1 MIDVVVNPDFDGDDY
16 VADRDNARLTNQ
28 IDKVRMYSSEN
39 NAGIYRVN
47 ECLVKQIAAD
57 LKQPEPSVSAQIRNL
72 RKDRFGARTV
82 NREYRGNGC
91 YAFKLEPKERV

>member
-1 MIDVVVNPDFDGDDY
+1 MMDVVVNPDFDGDDY
-16 VADRDNARLTNQ
+16 VANRDNTRLTNQ
-28 IDKVRMYSSEN
+28 IDKVRMYME
-39 NAGIYRVN
+39 NAGY
-47 ECLVKQIAAD
+47 LTVKQIAAD

>member
-16 VADRDNARLTNQ
+16 VANRDNTRLTNQ
-28 IDKVRMYSSEN
+28 IDKVRMYME
-39 NAGIYRVN
+39 NAGY
-47 ECLVKQIAAD
+47 LTVKQIAAD

>member
-1 MIDVVVNPDFDGDDY
+1 MMEVVVNPDFDGDDY

-28 IDKVRMYSSEN
+28 IDKVRMYME
-39 NAGIYRVN
+39 NAGY
-47 ECLVKQIAAD
+47 LTVKQIAAD

-91 YAFKLEPKERV
+91 YAFKLEPKMSDRAGK

>member
-1 MIDVVVNPDFDGDDY
+1 MMEVVVNPDFDGDDY

-28 IDKVRMYSSEN
+28 IDKVRMYME
-39 NAGIYRVN
+39 NAGY
-47 ECLVKQIAAD
+47 LTVKQIAAD

>member
-28 IDKVRMYSSEN
+28 IDKVRMYME
-39 NAGIYRVN
+39 NAGY
-47 ECLVKQIAAD
+47 LTVKQIAAD

>member
-1 MIDVVVNPDFDGDDY
+1 MMDVVVNPDFDGDDY
-16 VADRDNARLTNQ
+16 VANRDNTRLTNQ
-28 IDKVRMYSSEN
+28 IDKVRMYME
-39 NAGIYRVN
+39 NAGY
-47 ECLVKQIAAD
+47 LTVKQIAAD

-91 YAFKLEPKERV
+91 YAFKLEPKEGADDT

>member
-16 VADRDNARLTNQ
+16 VADRDNARLINQ
-28 IDKVRMYSSEN
+28 IDKVRMYME
-39 NAGIYRVN
+39 NAGY
-47 ECLVKQIAAD
+47 LTVKQIAAD

>member
-1 MIDVVVNPDFDGDDY
+1 MMDVVVNPDFDGDDY

-28 IDKVRMYSSEN
+28 IDKVRMYME
-39 NAGIYRVN
+39 NAGY
-47 ECLVKQIAAD
+47 LTVKQIAAD

-91 YAFKLEPKERV
+91 YAFKLEPKEDANDT

>member
-28 IDKVRMYSSEN
+28 IDKVRMYME
-39 NAGIYRVN
+39 NAGY
-47 ECLVKQIAAD
+47 LTVKQIAAD

-82 NREYRGNGC
+82 NREYRGDGC

>member
-1 MIDVVVNPDFDGDDY
+1 MDVVVNPDFDGDDY
-16 VADRDNARLTNQ
+16 VANRDNTRLTNQ
-28 IDKVRMYSSEN
+28 IDKVRMYME
-39 NAGIYRVN
+39 NAGY
-47 ECLVKQIAAD
+47 LTVKQIAAD